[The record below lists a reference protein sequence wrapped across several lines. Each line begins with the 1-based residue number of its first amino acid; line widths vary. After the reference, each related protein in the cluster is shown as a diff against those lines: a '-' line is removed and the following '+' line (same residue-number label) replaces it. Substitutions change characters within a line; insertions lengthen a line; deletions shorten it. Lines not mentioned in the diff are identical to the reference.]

1 MFDHQCHRRSI
12 FILAAWG
19 IAACQP
25 AERGGRDLS
34 RDDPLTLA
42 LDDLEDESV
51 IAPLVGDDEPDA
63 IAGAYIV
70 VFDKG
75 VGPQDVVDIVGG
87 PTSLAAPGIAIE
99 HRYTEAVHGFS
110 ATLTP
115 DTVESLRADPRVA
128 FVEADRLVVADAP
141 PWGVDRLDQADLP
154 LDGQYHADFDG
165 TGVHAYVIDTGIRA
179 THQLLSAK
187 IGDGYSAIGGSP
199 TDDCDGH
206 GTHVAGT
213 IGGDS
218 VGVAPGVTLH
228 PVQVLGCNGTGSMS
242 GVIAGVE
249 WVRTHAQGP
258 AVANMSLGGGPSW
271 SLDQA
276 VRNTIAA
283 GIPIVIAAGNENTDA
298 CYGSPNRVAEAVT
311 VGATRWD
318 DKRWSASNYGACVD
332 IMAPGASIL
341 STYNAHDSA
350 IANLSGTSMAAPHVT
365 GVMAML
371 RQRDP
376 EASVDELTALL
387 IDSAI
392 EGRVSD
398 LKGSPDR
405 LLSSQLP
412 PLSGGGDDPV
422 QPPPDDGTC
431 ETCTTHEGNLTQAG
445 EVQWQPDGTYYH
457 ADTSGQHQATLA
469 GPTGADFD
477 LFLYRWDGAQ
487 WQRIASSESASSNET
502 IAVDGAPGY
511 YIWQVKSYSGTGAY
525 TLTLQRPS

>member
-1 MFDHQCHRRSI
+1 MFDPHFHRRP
-12 FILAAWG
+12 FFVLAAL
-19 IAACQP
+19 AVVACQP

-34 RDDPLTLA
+34 RDDPLTIA
-42 LDDLEDESV
+42 LDDLEDEDLV
-51 IAPLVGDDEPDA
+51 APLVGDDEPDA

-70 VFDKG
+70 VFDKS
-75 VGPQDVVDIVGG
+75 VGPLDVVDLVGG

-99 HRYTEAVHGFS
+99 HRYTQSVHGFA

-115 DTVESLRADPRVA
+115 QTVEALRADPRVA

-154 LDGQYHADFDG
+154 LDGQFSADYDG
-165 TGVHAYVIDTGIRA
+165 TGVHAYVLDTGIRG

-187 IGDGYSAIGGSP
+187 IGEGYSAIGGSP

-213 IGGDS
+213 IGGDV

-228 PVQVLGCNGTGSMS
+228 PVKVLGCSGTGSMS

-249 WVRTHAQGP
+249 WVRTHAEGP

-271 SLDQA
+271 ALDQA

-283 GIPIVIAAGNENTDA
+283 GIPVVIAAGNENTDA
-298 CYGSPNRVAEAVT
+298 CYGSPNRVTEAIT

-318 DKRWSASNYGACVD
+318 DKRWSSSNYGACVD

-341 STYNAHDSA
+341 STYRQHDSA
-350 IANLSGTSMAAPHVT
+350 LANLSGTSMAAPHVT

-376 EASVDELTALL
+376 EASVEELTAQLL
-387 IDSAI
+387 DSAI
-392 EGRVSD
+392 EGRVGD

-405 LLSSQLP
+405 LLSSQVP
-412 PLSGGGDDPV
+412 PLSGGGDDPS
-422 QPPPDDGTC
+422 PPQDDC
-431 ETCTTHEGNLTQAG
+431 EGCTSHEGTLSQSG
-445 EVQWQPDGTYYH
+445 QIHWQPDGTYYH
-457 ADTSGQHQATLA
+457 AENAGQHQAILA
-469 GPTGADFD
+469 GPSDADFD
-477 LFLYRWDGAQ
+477 LFLYRWDGGQ
-487 WQRIASSESASSNET
+487 WQRIAASESASSNET
-502 IAVDGAPGY
+502 ITIDGAPGY
-511 YIWQVKSYSGTGAY
+511 YIWQVKSYSGAGAY
-525 TLTLQRPS
+525 TLGLKRPS